1 MNIIYIQNFKKME
14 WSYLNPL
21 LNSAIIILLIMF
33 SSFFSSAETAYS
45 SVNKIRLKSYADSG
59 NKKAK
64 RAYRISE
71 NYDKALSTILVGN
84 NVVNIASSALATI
97 LFVSFF
103 GEANGTLISTVGL
116 TIIILIFGEV
126 LPKNIAKEN
135 SERVAMSS
143 SAVLYF
149 LMIILTP
156 FTFLLLKLNSFAKK
170 LSGKRSDNKEP
181 SVTEDELKY
190 IVESIEDEGVLEEQE
205 SELVQSALEFDEKTA
220 YDILTPRVDV
230 TAIDIDDDPEKIKT
244 TILKERYSRIP
255 VYKDNIDNI
264 IGILHTRDYLELLL
278 EVSEPDLEALIQ
290 PAYFIYR
297 SKKLS
302 AILADFKYKRLHIA
316 VVTDDYGG
324 TLGIVTMEDLLEQLV
339 GDIWDEDEEI
349 EDKFKKLD
357 DNKYE
362 ISGDMNISDMLELF
376 KKDARYIETESK
388 SVGGWVIEQLGDI
401 PEKGTEFTYRELSVK
416 VNDVEDNRIDT
427 VSVLYTPAEDE
438 EE

>member
-1 MNIIYIQNFKKME
+1 MNPWIT
-14 WSYLNPL
+14 
-21 LNSAIIILLIMF
+21 SAIIILLIMC
-33 SSFFSSAETAYS
+33 SAFFSSTETAYS
-45 SVNKIRLKSYADSG
+45 SANKIRLKSYADSG

-64 RAYRISE
+64 KAYKIAE

-84 NVVNIASSALATI
+84 NIVNIAASSLATI

-103 GEANGTLISTVGL
+103 GEATGTIVSTVGL
-116 TIIILIFGEV
+116 TVIVLIFGEV

-135 SERVAMSS
+135 SEKMAMA
-143 SAVLYF
+143 SASPLYF
-149 LMIILTP
+149 LMVLLTP
-156 FTFLLLKLNSFAKK
+156 VTFLLLKLNSFAKK
-170 LSGKRSDNKEP
+170 LSGKHGGAREP

-220 YDILTPRVDV
+220 YDILTPRVDM
-230 TAIDIDDDPEKIKT
+230 TAIDIAESPEKIKEI
-244 TILKERYSRIP
+244 ILTERYSRIP
-255 VYKDNIDNI
+255 VYRDSVDNV
-264 IGILHTRDYLELLL
+264 IGILHTRDYLEMLLKDPA
-278 EVSEPDLEALIQ
+278 PDLKKLIQ

-349 EDKFKKLD
+349 ENRYRVI
-357 DNKYE
+357 DNNHYE
-362 ISGDMNISDMLELF
+362 ISGDMNISELLELIE
-376 KKDARYIETESK
+376 KDSRYIETESK
-388 SVGGWVIEQLGDI
+388 SVGGWVIEQIGDI
-401 PEKGTEFTYRELSVK
+401 PEQGTKFTYRELQVT
-416 VNDVEDNRIDT
+416 VNEVEDNRINT
-427 VSVLYTPAEDE
+427 VTILYTPAAEEDE
-438 EE
+438 